1 MPIRITGMNSGL
13 DTEALVSELVSAYR
27 KKTDKYVKAQT
38 KLTWK
43 QDAWK
48 SLSAKTYS
56 FRSSLDQMRFS
67 KNYQIKKTSVSN
79 STKVTVTA
87 GNNAVNGSQSLNI
100 TSLAKAGYLT
110 GAKLSKNGKAVSKN
124 TTLATLGYTGT
135 GKVNLNG
142 KEIQLDGSMT
152 INDALS
158 RFSSAGVTA
167 SFDETNQ
174 RIYISSKKSGAAS
187 DFTLAAMDA
196 DGREA
201 LKQLGL
207 YTESSS
213 TTALYNQ
220 YNDIYEEYKAATGAT
235 DMTGIGTWLE
245 AQVQQYNKSSAL
257 ISEAN
262 GAQSYL
268 QKAAD
273 YKKALDTINNSSY
286 TAQQKELLE
295 DGSKF
300 VGADGR
306 IYTRSATPD
315 SNGKTYYTADGGST
329 PYYFDTR
336 QETVQAKDENGNPK
350 VDANGD
356 PVMETKTIPVF
367 KDAAGNTV
375 TDASTADEYLK
386 DQGIDAEK
394 ITEYRNA
401 LTTKAGFEA
410 AVKAEEDADNKFLVD
425 RAAALV
431 ADGMSQADADA
442 QAQQELEES
451 RRYTDETGATH
462 NWRSLSYLKDQIDNH
477 GMSATDIEDAQ
488 TKVSG
493 EQERAQ
499 EFVEDHALLAS
510 YAREYANAVAAGA
523 GSTPADIVAGLA
535 DDLKFA
541 VESLTAGG
549 GDYSE
554 GAVRVDGQ
562 DATIYLNGAQYTSDS
577 NTFNV
582 NGLTITALATT
593 TTEDAVNRSKDM
605 SLSEAERKAAQAE
618 LDSSAI
624 TITTATDNQAIYDK
638 IKDFLGEYNNLIN
651 LMTGSYNS
659 EKTSEYE
666 PLTDEEREAMTESQI
681 EKWEEKG
688 KSGILRRDGTLSALM
703 STLTTAMSKSYE
715 INGKKY
721 SLSSFGIKTLGI
733 LNAEKNEHNAYH
745 IDGDMDDDSV
755 SGNTDKLMTA
765 IMENPDDVITFF
777 QFLSDDISID
787 LGKKMTSTQMRTYGN
802 FYNDKEMAKEYSDY
816 TTTIAKWEKKV
827 AEIED
832 SYYKKFAAMEKA
844 LATLQSQSSQ
854 LAGLLG

>member
-1 MPIRITGMNSGL
+1 MPIRLTGMNSGL

-27 KKTDKYVKAQT
+27 KKTEKYTKAQT

-56 FRSSLDQMRFS
+56 FRSGLDKMRFS
-67 KNYQIKKTSVSN
+67 NQYQMKKTSVSN
-79 STKVTVTA
+79 STKVSVTA
-87 GNNAVNGSQSLNI
+87 GNKAVNGSQSLNV

-110 GAKLSKNGKAVSKN
+110 GGKLTQNGKAVSSN

-135 GKVNLNG
+135 GKVSLNG

-152 INDALS
+152 INDAVK
-158 RFSSAGVTA
+158 RFESAGVTA

-196 DGREA
+196 EGQKA
-201 LKQLGL
+201 LKALGV
-207 YTESSS
+207 YTESAA
-213 TTALYNQ
+213 TTQLYNQ
-220 YNDIYEEYKAATGAT
+220 YKAIYDEYTAATGAT

-245 AQVQQYNKSSAL
+245 GQVQQYNKSATL
-257 ISEAN
+257 LSEAN
-262 GAQSYL
+262 SAQSYL

-273 YKKALDTINNSSY
+273 YKNALDTLNNGSY
-286 TAQQKELLE
+286 SAQQKELLE
-295 DGSKF
+295 DSSKF
-300 VGADGR
+300 ISGGR
-306 IYTRSATPD
+306 IYKLSDDTSDPKGR
-315 SNGKTYYTADGGST
+315 YYTVDGDST
-329 PYYFDTR
+329 HYYLTSK
-336 QETVQAKDENGNPK
+336 QAQNPDGTPK
-350 VDANGD
+350 VDDKGN
-356 PVMETKTIPVF
+356 PVMENVFEYDVAGATQTINNV
-367 KDAAGNTV
+367 
-375 TDASTADEYLK
+375 STADEYLK

-401 LTTKAGFEA
+401 LSTKAGFEA
-410 AVKAEEDADNKFLVD
+410 AVQAEKDANDQFLID

-431 ADGMSQADADA
+431 ADGMTQPDADA
-442 QAQQELEES
+442 QAEQELEAS
-451 RRYTDETGATH
+451 KRYTDENGVAH
-462 NWRSLSYLKDQIDNH
+462 NWRSLGDLKDQIDNN
-477 GMSATDIEDAQ
+477 GMSAADLETMQTQVANEQAKAQ
-488 TKVSG
+488 T
-493 EQERAQ
+493 
-499 EFVEDHALLAS
+499 FVEDHTLLAS
-510 YAREYANAVAAGA
+510 YAREYANAAAAGAGA
-523 GSTPADIVAGLA
+523 GSTPGDVIAELT

-541 VESLTAGG
+541 VDSLAAGG

-554 GAVRVDGQ
+554 GAVRVDAQ
-562 DATIYLNGAQYTSDS
+562 DATIYLNGAQYTSSS
-577 NTFNV
+577 NTFNI

-605 SLSEAERKAAQAE
+605 SLTEEQRKAAQAE
-618 LDSSAI
+618 LDSAAV

-688 KSGILRRDGTLSALM
+688 KSGVLRRDGTLSALM
-703 STLTTAMSKSYE
+703 STLTTAMSRSYE

-733 LNAEKNEHNAYH
+733 LNAEKNEQNAYH
-745 IDGDMDDDSV
+745 IDGDADDENV
-755 SGNTDKLMTA
+755 SGNTDKLMAA
-765 IMENPDDVITFF
+765 IIENPDDVITFF
-777 QFLSDDISID
+777 QFLSDDISLD
-787 LGKKMTSTQMRTYGN
+787 LGKKMSSTQMRTYGN

-816 TTTIAKWEKKV
+816 TTTISKWEKKL
-827 AEIED
+827 ADIED